1 MASRGSHVHMQ
12 GHSTDATSL
21 GTVPV
26 STQVLPE
33 EQVAAVL
40 LEALVQRLAELHP
53 YRLPP

>member
-1 MASRGSHVHMQ
+1 MQ

-53 YRLPP
+53 SRLPP